1 MKTTYE
7 KLEHVRALM
16 LQAVK
21 QYGLSHPLVL
31 MYSEEIDQI
40 HNDILM
46 IQNHKEVPF
55 TKQRT

>member
-31 MYSEEIDQI
+31 RYSEEIDQI
-40 HNDILM
+40 HNDILTV
-46 IQNHKEVPF
+46 QNHKKLPL